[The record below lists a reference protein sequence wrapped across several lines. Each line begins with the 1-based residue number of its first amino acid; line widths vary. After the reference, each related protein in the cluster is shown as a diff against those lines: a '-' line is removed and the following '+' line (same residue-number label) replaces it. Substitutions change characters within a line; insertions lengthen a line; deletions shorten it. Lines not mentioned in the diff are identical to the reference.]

1 MNRKM
6 NHTDA
11 APQGAGTPR
20 PGRTGAGR
28 LLMAAAAALFVVT
41 GCDFLDPTDVEN
53 PRTTAEDLARS
64 ANPTQ
69 AFIPGL
75 RAQFARTIAANVTA
89 SEVISDNYSIHG
101 TGLDSVLDEPTSM
114 APVILNATGTSATGG
129 YWNLQELR
137 ALAQFVW
144 DDIIPGDQTATP
156 AQRAEVLYYLGMA
169 HVILGENFSHAPLE
183 RDGAPV
189 AAADLLQIGVGHLNS
204 SIGEGA
210 GDFVLASRAGL
221 ARAHRLLGDAGAAT
235 TAATQALAADPT
247 FVIVREYDET
257 TVTNTPYFFLVERQ
271 LKEMQP
277 LPRLDFLDPKYISRT
292 SGIPVAKAEEMH
304 LILAEA
310 AMAAGQYAT
319 GRDHLVDALQVALA
333 RPTITFS
340 DGDPR
345 FNANLTPR
353 PRSAE
358 ILVRADPDSP
368 FRAGLVPN
376 RPGSVEF
383 SPISGTSLDPD
394 SIALIPATEEEDLL
408 HALHLA
414 RQEIFLLEG
423 RRMSDLGIRL
433 PIMLREIDQN
443 NSMNLGDP
451 GTSVIVPTY
460 IPPQNQMDLFTP
472 ASPYEEVTPDV
483 WVLVETEITIL
494 HDLNRIM
501 AQLGINAFN

>member
-1 MNRKM
+1 MNREM

-69 AFIPGL
+69 AFLPGL
-75 RAQFARTIAANVTA
+75 RAQFARAIAANVTA
-89 SEVISDNYSIHG
+89 AEVISDNYSIHG

-144 DDIIPGDQTATP
+144 DEIIPGDATATP

-169 HVILGENFSHAPLE
+169 HVIMGENFSHAPLE
-183 RDGAPV
+183 RDGPPV
-189 AAADLLQIGVGHLNS
+189 AAADLLGIGVGHLTS
-204 SIGEGA
+204 SIEGG
-210 GDFVLASRAGL
+210 GDFVVASWAGL
-221 ARAHRLLGDAGAAT
+221 ARAQRLLGNAGPAT
-235 TAATQALAADPT
+235 TAAGQALAADPT
-247 FVIVREYDET
+247 FVIVREFDET
-257 TVTNTPYFFLVERQ
+257 TVSNTPYFFLVERA

-277 LPRLDFLDPKYISRT
+277 LPRLDFLDPKYTSRA

-310 AMAAGQYAT
+310 AMADGQYAT
-319 GRDHLVDALQVALA
+319 GRGHLVAALQVALA

-353 PRSAE
+353 PRNEE
-358 ILVRADPDSP
+358 ILVRADSLSP
-368 FRAGLVPN
+368 YRAGLVLS

-394 SIALIPATEEEDLL
+394 SIASIPATEEEELL

-414 RQEIFLLEG
+414 RQEILFLEG

-443 NSMNLGDP
+443 NNMTLGDP
-451 GTSVIVPTY
+451 GTTVIVPGY
-460 IPPQNQMDLFTP
+460 VPPQNQMDLFSP
-472 ASPYEEVTPDV
+472 ASPYQEETDGS
-483 WVLVETEITIL
+483 WTLVETEVTIR

-501 AQLGINAFN
+501 AQMGITAFN